1 MASLECIAREVAG
14 STATL
19 GDVIKA
25 HRDLM
30 PRPLDVAV
38 EKIWGFTSERGRHLI
53 EGREPTAEEAELI
66 VGLAATIGAYLAK
79 LGG

>member
-1 MASLECIAREVAG
+1 MFAPVTG

-25 HRDLM
+25 HRDLL

-38 EKIWGFTSERGRHLI
+38 DKIWGFTSERGRHLI
-53 EGREPTAEEAELI
+53 EGREPSAEEAELV
-66 VGLAATIGAYLAK
+66 VGLASSIGAYLAK
-79 LGG
+79 PGR